1 VTDPERL
8 SRWEEAF
15 RYYSLAYYYEL
26 LASALTRRWD
36 RCGSGISFVIALTS
50 SGSAISG
57 WAVWHQNVVG
67 SIVWAVLVGVAAVLS
82 IIQSRLNVQSHIKA
96 Q

>member
-1 VTDPERL
+1 MDPERL

-36 RCGSGISFVIALTS
+36 RLGSGISFVM
-50 SGSAISG
+50 
-57 WAVWHQNVVG
+57 
-67 SIVWAVLVGVAAVLS
+67 
-82 IIQSRLNVQSHIKA
+82 R
-96 Q
+96 